1 MATNVNALLKRKDRA
16 NVFQKVKE
24 ALPKPQVNT
33 TDLMARRNDASYD
46 LNMWRSLLETA
57 YHYAV
62 PNYNPWINMGRG
74 GSICPGQQLNADVF
88 DLTLPIAHNKLV
100 NKLLMGMVPQG
111 QQWCK
116 FVPGEKFG
124 PPGTKDYRRAEVIT
138 QKFTDQFFNILD
150 RSNFYLAVSESMS
163 DTVISTGVLAINEGN
178 RKKPLRFE
186 AVPVSWVMFEGDP
199 LGGFSAVFRDWID
212 IRVSFI
218 NTLWP
223 DAKLP
228 ANKKMT
234 DKVVIYECSY
244 IDYQAS
250 DLERYKYCVM
260 TNQKEVLYESAGP
273 SWPWIIYRMRK
284 LAGETRGRGPSLDA
298 YPTAATINEA
308 VGDELMAA
316 AFTANPMY
324 MASSDSAFNQDT
336 FRAEPGNI
344 IPVQMIMGE
353 WPIQQ
358 FPGGGNINFSA
369 MIVADFR
376 QQINE
381 MMYTAPLGPITA
393 PDKTATEQQIRYIE
407 NLESF
412 SALVPRLQVEFFD
425 PTISRCLYII
435 NKVLPEMFD
444 GMDPMV
450 RERMLSVDGQIL
462 DLRYE
467 TPLMTARGQIKTQAI
482 MSYYQSL
489 ASMVGPQ
496 AATATLKP
504 AKLAQ
509 ALAIQSGASLDLVK
523 DEDELDQEIEAAAEI
538 GTQMLQE
545 GLIDNVPTA

>member
-1 MATNVNALLKRKDRA
+1 MATNVPALLKRKDRA
-16 NVFQKVKE
+16 NVFDTVKAATPKQKVN
-24 ALPKPQVNT
+24 A
-33 TDLMARRNDASYD
+33 TDLMARRNDAAYD
-46 LNMWRSLLETA
+46 LNMWRSLLQTA

-62 PNYNPWINMGRG
+62 PNYNPWINLGRG

-116 FVPGEKFG
+116 FSPGKAFG
-124 PPGTKDYRRAEVIT
+124 PAGSKDYRQGESLCQKIT
-138 QKFTDQFFNILD
+138 DEFFNILD

-163 DTVISTGVLAINEGN
+163 DTAISTGVLAINEGN

-199 LGGFSAVFRDWID
+199 LGGFSAVFRDWVD

-218 NTLWP
+218 KQLWP
-223 DAKLP
+223 DATLP
-228 ANKKMT
+228 HNKKLT
-234 DKVVIYECSY
+234 DKVTIYECSY
-244 IDYQAS
+244 IDYDAP
-250 DLERYKYCVM
+250 DLQRYKYCVM
-260 TNQKEVLYESAGP
+260 TDQKEVLYESAGP
-273 SWPWIIYRMRK
+273 SWPWVIYRMRK

-324 MASSDSAFNQDT
+324 MASSDSAFNTET
-336 FRAEPGNI
+336 FRAQPGNI
-344 IPVQMIMGE
+344 IPVQMVMGE
-353 WPIQQ
+353 WPISQ

-369 MIVADFR
+369 MIVSDFR

-393 PDKTATEQQIRYIE
+393 PDKTATEQQIRYVE

-425 PTISRCLYII
+425 PTITRCLYII
-435 NKVLPEMFD
+435 NKVLPEMF
-444 GMDPMV
+444 GQMDPIV
-450 RERMLSVDGQIL
+450 RERMLTVDGQIL
-462 DLRYE
+462 DLKYE
-467 TPLMTARGQIKTQAI
+467 TPLMTARGQIKTQALLQ
-482 MSYYQSL
+482 YYQSL
-489 ASMVGPQ
+489 ASMIGPE
-496 AATATLKP
+496 AATGTLKP

-509 ALAIQSGASLDLVK
+509 AIAIQSGAELDLIK
-523 DEDELDQEIEAAAEI
+523 DEDELDAEVEALAEVGEEMLSQEL
-538 GTQMLQE
+538 TQ
-545 GLIDNVPTA
+545 NATP